1 MPQDP
6 TTGDQGN
13 HWGSETPGPGGI
25 PSYTR
30 PDGSQALGSFGATQ
44 FLGVTPGPMD
54 PEDYANWQMS
64 QVNYPT
70 DIANSQAWT
79 QMMQQGAN
87 ASEMRNPYEAN
98 VANRSF
104 AGQDNAQQGL
114 MAALAGPSVTNL
126 QAQLGQQQN
135 LQSAARAQAGGRGRA
150 VGMQLAQ
157 NAGAMAN
164 QQGQGALRENMA
176 GRQVASQGA
185 QAMRGQALQVMQ
197 DQSQSGLQARSLSD
211 QQRQFYAQQGAR
223 LALAQ
228 RQSAIERYKLFK
240 QLQMRRQQQ
249 YGTMIQN
256 ATNISAAATSAAM
269 GFGG

>member
-1 MPQDP
+1 
-6 TTGDQGN
+6 
-13 HWGSETPGPGGI
+13 
-25 PSYTR
+25 
-30 PDGSQALGSFGATQ
+30 
-44 FLGVTPGPMD
+44 
-54 PEDYANWQMS
+54 
-64 QVNYPT
+64 
-70 DIANSQAWT
+70 
-79 QMMQQGAN
+79 
-87 ASEMRNPYEAN
+87 
-98 VANRSF
+98 
-104 AGQDNAQQGL
+104 

-176 GRQVASQGA
+176 GRQVAGQGA

-228 RQSAIERYKLFK
+228 RQSAIERYKLFQNL
-240 QLQMRRQQQ
+240 QLRRRQQQ
-249 YGTMIQN
+249 MGALRTG
-256 ATNISAAATSAAM
+256 ISIAAGAV
-269 GFGG
+269 GGGM